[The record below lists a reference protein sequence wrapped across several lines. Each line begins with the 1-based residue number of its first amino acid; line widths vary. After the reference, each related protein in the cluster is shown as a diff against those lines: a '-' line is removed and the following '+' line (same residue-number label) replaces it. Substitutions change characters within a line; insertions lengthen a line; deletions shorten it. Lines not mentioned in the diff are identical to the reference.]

1 MKRLLIM
8 YKMNKFK
15 LTTILFCSSILF
27 SCNNDINEYEK
38 NLDHFKNL
46 IKDINTYFIDTTQE
60 TLAISDYYTEDFIFY
75 SYPAGYKKGLE
86 TNKSDYIRNLKQMKR
101 KNMSIN
107 IGHSIY
113 LPGIHKDS
121 YKLDGSVRVYYGATL
136 SIDTSNVE
144 FSGYQT
150 VDFRD
155 GKILAIWEWADY
167 GGVSN
172 QLNKFIK

>member
-1 MKRLLIM
+1 M

-75 SYPAGYKKGLE
+75 SYPAGYKKGVE
-86 TNKSDYIRNLKQMKR
+86 TNKSDYIRNLKQMKQ

-172 QLNKFIK
+172 QLNKFMK

>member
-1 MKRLLIM
+1 MRKIIL
-8 YKMNKFK
+8 N
-15 LTTILFCSSILF
+15 LFCSSILF
-27 SCNNDINEYEK
+27 SCNNDSNEYEK

-46 IKDINTYFIDTTQE
+46 IKDINTYFIDSTKD

-75 SYPAGYKKGLE
+75 SYPVGYKKGVE
-86 TNKSDYIRNLKQMKR
+86 TNKSDYIRNLKEMKQ

-113 LPGIHKDS
+113 LPGIDKDS

-136 SIDTSNVE
+136 SIDKSNVE

-172 QLNKFIK
+172 QLNKFMK